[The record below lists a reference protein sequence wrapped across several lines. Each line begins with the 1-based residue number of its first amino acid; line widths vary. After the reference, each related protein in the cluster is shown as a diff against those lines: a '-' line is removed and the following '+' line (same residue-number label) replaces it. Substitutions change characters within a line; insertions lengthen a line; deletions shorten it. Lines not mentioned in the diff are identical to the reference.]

1 MKNKR
6 TRENVKEKENKE
18 QNEVRSEGRKSR
30 IFITGDTHCPHD
42 IHKLK
47 SDFFPQ
53 GKELTKRYHYYM
65 WGCGVCMGR

>member
-47 SDFFPQ
+47 SDFFH
-53 GKELTKRYHYYM
+53 KVKN
-65 WGCGVCMGR
+65 